1 MGFTLTDAILMHVE
15 ARVEQALAPC
25 ARWVLQVTARVED
38 INAERGGIDK
48 RCSLIVALRRHG
60 IIAVEA
66 THADLYLAVDDAV
79 AKARRS
85 ALRTLRRRLPRER
98 RSTQRPGALVGA

>member
-1 MGFTLTDAILMHVE
+1 MGFTLTDAIVMHVE

-25 ARWVLQVTARVED
+25 ARWVLRVTARVED
-38 INAERGGIDK
+38 INAQRGGIDK
-48 RCSLIVALRRHG
+48 RCSLVVALRRHG

-66 THADLYLAVDDAV
+66 TQADLYLAVDEAV

-85 ALRTLRRRLPRER
+85 ALRTLRRGLPRER
-98 RSTQRPGALVGA
+98 RSAQRSGSLVGA